1 MTIYD
6 LPLDNVFID
15 IQKTVAVQLGINTTT
30 LEPGARFEDLDI
42 DSLERVELGLQ
53 VEKQFGISLDDHQV
67 RRCETLENLADLV
80 RAAKSTSAGV
90 LASALQEGSDA
101 TS

>member
-1 MTIYD
+1 MTIHD

-15 IQKTVAVQLGINTTT
+15 IQKTVATQLAIDTTT

-42 DSLERVELGLQ
+42 DSLERVELGIQ

-67 RRCETLENLADLV
+67 RTCETLENLADLV
-80 RAAKSTSAGV
+80 RAAKSTSAG
-90 LASALQEGSDA
+90 ALTSVRQEE
-101 TS
+101 